1 MWIQI
6 ECSEGEQAE
15 EDNDEV
21 HEEDEEL
28 CTDGN
33 NAANVYCDTEDPP
46 IVVGSTYHNMDAFRL
61 AISQHAIKN

>member
-1 MWIQI
+1 LWIQI

-21 HEEDEEL
+21 HEEDEEP

-33 NAANVYCDTEDPP
+33 NAANV
-46 IVVGSTYHNMDAFRL
+46 
-61 AISQHAIKN
+61 